1 MDDPVDISVF
11 VNFDVSPAEGTTY
24 DFSNVSAVSITVH
37 KKQSTTG
44 GSWVADNSPVAGRMS
59 LVFSH
64 VVDMPAYA
72 HGTLQ
77 AILKANTTNLASER
91 GDVALTLIF

>member
-1 MDDPVDISVF
+1 
-11 VNFDVSPAEGTTY
+11 
-24 DFSNVSAVSITVH
+24 
-37 KKQSTTG
+37 
-44 GSWVADNSPVAGRMS
+44 MS

-77 AILKANTTNLASER
+77 AILKASAANLTAER
-91 GDVALTLIF
+91 GDVALTLVF